1 MQLDSYL
8 NTIKNSTVS
17 CAYPVL
23 RLWLSRSGESWS
35 KRVQFFF
42 LSRDNRNFFQ
52 TFLFFFFISTN
63 PCNKSKALL
72 FSSLKEKAWRELR
85 VDERYSTRRKKKE
98 FYVTKKTC
106 HINHFIDCNEIRL
119 HNRTP
124 RHQRKVETFYLE
136 SRLYYLFNQPFAPL
150 KRLLTTKPTV
160 SLFFFPNFSP
170 SFYSILSYFIYESTN
185 IFTLSQEVSIQMVDC
200 GSAKG

>member
-1 MQLDSYL
+1 M
-8 NTIKNSTVS
+8 TIETFSK
-17 CAYPVL
+17 
-23 RLWLSRSGESWS
+23 LSF
-35 KRVQFFF
+35 FFF
-42 LSRDNRNFFQ
+42 LSQPTPAINRKRCF
-52 TFLFFFFISTN
+52 
-63 PCNKSKALL
+63 

-160 SLFFFPNFSP
+160 SLFFFSKFFSI
-170 SFYSILSYFIYESTN
+170 ILFDFIIFHIRKYKYFHT
-185 IFTLSQEVSIQMVDC
+185 FARGKHTD
-200 GSAKG
+200 G

>member
-1 MQLDSYL
+1 M
-8 NTIKNSTVS
+8 TIETFSK
-17 CAYPVL
+17 
-23 RLWLSRSGESWS
+23 LS
-35 KRVQFFF
+35 F
-42 LSRDNRNFFQ
+42 
-52 TFLFFFFISTN
+52 FFFFISTN

-85 VDERYSTRRKKKE
+85 VLFDERYFTKKKKE

-160 SLFFFPNFSP
+160 SLFFFSKFFSIVL
-170 SFYSILSYFIYESTN
+170 FDFIIFHIRKYKYFQT
-185 IFTLSQEVSIQMVDC
+185 FARGKHTD
-200 GSAKG
+200 G

>member
-1 MQLDSYL
+1 M
-8 NTIKNSTVS
+8 TIETFSK
-17 CAYPVL
+17 
-23 RLWLSRSGESWS
+23 LSFFYSSL
-35 KRVQFFF
+35 FFF
-42 LSRDNRNFFQ
+42 LSQPTPAINRKRCF
-52 TFLFFFFISTN
+52 
-63 PCNKSKALL
+63 

-160 SLFFFPNFSP
+160 SLFFFQIFLHHFIRFYHISYTKVQIFSH
-170 SFYSILSYFIYESTN
+170 FR
-185 IFTLSQEVSIQMVDC
+185 
-200 GSAKG
+200 KR

>member
-52 TFLFFFFISTN
+52 TFLFFFLSQPTPAINRKRCF
-63 PCNKSKALL
+63 

-85 VDERYSTRRKKKE
+85 VDERYSTKKKKRILRKE
-98 FYVTKKTC
+98 KKTC

-160 SLFFFPNFSP
+160 SLFFFSKFFSI
-170 SFYSILSYFIYESTN
+170 ILFDFILFHIRKYKYFHT
-185 IFTLSQEVSIQMVDC
+185 FARGKHTDGWLW
-200 GSAKG
+200 